1 MVQIFCHIGLILTG
15 GKGTRLR
22 PITYTQAKQLIPVAN
37 KSILFYGIEIL
48 RDAGIT
54 DIGFILGDTAEQ
66 VIEAVGD
73 GSKFGIKATFIRQDA
88 PLGLAHAVLT
98 AEPFIGKDRFVM
110 FLGDNLIKQPLHKY
124 VEEFMDPAINSVIM
138 LTPVENPSSFGVAE
152 LEGDKVIRLVEKP
165 KEPKSNLALVGI
177 YFFDNN
183 IFDMARQLNP
193 SPRGELEITD
203 AIQSLIDN
211 GYNVRSHKITGW
223 WKDTGKLEDL
233 IEANRM
239 ILEDLEKNIEGK
251 VDNETEIQGRVKI
264 EPGAVVD
271 KSVIRGPSI
280 IGAGAIIRNSY
291 IGPFSSIA
299 PGAKII
305 NSQIEYSIIMDDV
318 EITDVEGRI
327 EYSLAGR
334 GSKIYSNKSMPRAHR
349 LMLGENSEVGMI

>member
-1 MVQIFCHIGLILTG
+1 MKGLILSG

-37 KSILFYGIEIL
+37 KSILFYGIELL
-48 RDAGIT
+48 RDAGVT
-54 DIGFILGDTAEQ
+54 EIGFIVGDTADQ

-73 GSKFGIKATFIRQDA
+73 GSKFGIKATFIHQDA

-110 FLGDNLIKQPLHKY
+110 FLGDNLIKQPLGKFA
-124 VEEFMDPAINSVIM
+124 EEFQDPNLNSVIM

-152 LEGDKVIRLVEKP
+152 LEGNRVVKLVEKP

-177 YFFDNN
+177 YFFDHN
-183 IFDMARQLNP
+183 IFDMARQLKP
-193 SPRGELEITD
+193 SWRGELEITD

-211 GYNVRSHKITGW
+211 GFNVHSHKITGW

-239 ILEDLEKNIEGK
+239 ILEDLEKNIEGS
-251 VDNETEIQGRVKI
+251 VDEKTEIQGRVKI
-264 EPGAVVD
+264 EEGAVLENCV
-271 KSVIRGPSI
+271 VRGPSI
-280 IGAGAIIRNSY
+280 IGKNAVIRNSY
-291 IGPFSSIA
+291 IGPFSSVA
-299 PGAKII
+299 PGVKII
-305 NSQIEYSIIMDDV
+305 NSQIEYSIIMDDA
-318 EITDVEGRI
+318 EISDIDGRI
-327 EYSLAGR
+327 EYSLVGR
-334 GSKIYSNKSMPRAHR
+334 GCRIYNNTTKPKAHR